1 MMKRVVLFF
10 VSIISCCAV
19 HAAAETGNEVRVSR
33 YAVMQAVAA
42 PEQLDLMAV
51 VIKIEFPP
59 HINTVG
65 EALAHL
71 LERSGYRLATLDASD
86 PALPLL
92 LKNPLPMV
100 HRQLGPLTLRNALTA
115 LSGPVWNLVIDPVNR
130 IVSFELLDE
139 YKNFRPVVSN

>member
-1 MMKRVVLFF
+1 MKRIALIF
-10 VSIISCCAV
+10 VSLISCWSAQ
-19 HAAAETGNEVRVSR
+19 AAEETGNEVRVSR
-33 YAVMQAVAA
+33 YTVMQAVAA
-42 PEQLDLMAV
+42 PEQIDLMAV
-51 VIKIEFPP
+51 VVRIEFPS

-65 EALAHL
+65 EALSHL
-71 LERSGYRLATLDASD
+71 LERSGYRLASLEASD

-100 HRQLGPLTLRNALTA
+100 HRVLGPVTLRNALNMLA
-115 LSGPVWNLVIDPVNR
+115 GSVWNLVIDPVNR